1 LWRQVFHLAERGPGK
16 LETCRHKLEGPS
28 YAEEFSVAIE
38 ITVPRL
44 GWSMEEGTFMEWR
57 KADGDRIGPG
67 DTLYVLESEKAA
79 EEIVSMDAGVLR
91 IPLDGPKP
99 GDKVL
104 VGQVLAYL
112 VAEGEAA
119 PLARLPQWKVETTAP
134 DQPGRMR
141 EERASIA
148 TAAERRTPA
157 ISPRGRRVAS
167 ELGIDWS
174 GLKGSGR
181 NGRIRERDI
190 RAEAADRTAGRL
202 IPRSNHRR
210 IIAARMVAG
219 VTQAAPVTLTA
230 RADATHFVTL
240 RNQFKTNSA
249 SPDEITPSYTDLIL
263 KLTAVALRQHP
274 LLQAQWRDD
283 GLFVPN
289 RVDIAIAVDT
299 EAGLLI
305 PVVRGVDQLTVGQI
319 AARSHNLIALA
330 RAGRLTAERMR
341 NATFTVSNLGPLGVE
356 AFTPIIH
363 LPQCAVL
370 GLGRIA
376 REPTVVDN
384 QIVPRD
390 QMTLSLT
397 FDHRVVDGAP
407 AARFLDMLRAC
418 VEQPSPWL
426 T

>member
-1 LWRQVFHLAERGPGK
+1 
-16 LETCRHKLEGPS
+16 
-28 YAEEFSVAIE
+28 VAIE

-44 GWSMEEGTFMEWR
+44 GWSMEEGTFIEWR
-57 KADGDRIGPG
+57 KADGDRIAPG

-79 EEIVSMDAGVLR
+79 EEIESLDGGILR
-91 IPLDGPKP
+91 IQSNAPKP

-119 PLARLPQWKVETTAP
+119 PLARVQQRKAETTALG
-134 DQPGRMR
+134 QPGRIV
-141 EERASIA
+141 EERISVANVA
-148 TAAERRTPA
+148 DRHTPA
-157 ISPRGRRVAS
+157 ISPRARRVAS
-167 ELGIDWS
+167 ELGVIWS

-190 RAEAADRTAGRL
+190 RAATAAQQDGRL
-202 IPRSNHRR
+202 IPHSIHRR

-230 RADATHFVTL
+230 RADATGLVEL
-240 RNQFKTNSA
+240 RNQFKANAT

-263 KLTAVALRQHP
+263 KLAAVALRQHP

-283 GLFVPN
+283 GLFVPH

-299 EAGLLI
+299 EAGLLV
-305 PVVRGVDQLTVGQI
+305 PVVRRVDALSVAQI
-319 AARSHNLIALA
+319 ATQSQELIAFA
-330 RAGRLTAERMR
+330 RAGRLTAEQMR
-341 NATFTVSNLGPLGVE
+341 DATFTVSNLGRLGVE

-370 GLGRIA
+370 GVGRIS
-376 REPTVVDN
+376 REPAVVDN

-390 QMTLSLT
+390 RMTLSLT

-407 AARFLDMLRAC
+407 AARFLDTLRAC
-418 VEQPSPWL
+418 IEQPSAWL